1 MRKTNFFITAIIVTS
16 FFVIVLVFTSMT
28 GDARGHFEEQSGLP
42 QEALLSDATTPEIV
56 TPTSTPTAT
65 PSPEPTS
72 VPVYVPEFEN
82 LQKHYWID
90 TMTTTMDGLTVTEN
104 GSGYVIEWMLD
115 PGVDYYILCISDN
128 GAEFVPFQILSPS
141 VYQWEYMDKDTAGFM
156 VLAYR
161 DNELEGMDDDVMLK
175 AYRSVILQPITSPTP
190 TPTRDPNATTT
201 PTPTPTPKPPSKYKI
216 IVDKEDCAFAVFEMD
231 EAGEYTIEVAT
242 YPAAL
247 GGSKTPLTTE
257 KRQFTIGTKLEWRT
271 WTGFSP
277 DRYSPYASQYSSGI
291 FFHGPIYRK
300 KSLDT
305 MMKYSYDDIG
315 SNYKTGGCVRTTVAG
330 ARFVYYACPAGTVVE
345 ILSSSDLVT
354 YPGKTPI
361 DTDFPTW
368 DPTDPQKPTPSPT
381 PLPTEAATP
390 SS

>member
-1 MRKTNFFITAIIVTS
+1 MRKTNFFISALVVTALFVMTLFLASLTGEAGRRVEPQTASQQATEQAGTTVAETS
-16 FFVIVLVFTSMT
+16 VLS
-28 GDARGHFEEQSGLP
+28 A
-42 QEALLSDATTPEIV
+42 
-56 TPTSTPTAT
+56 TPTAT
-65 PSPEPTS
+65 PSPAPTA
-72 VPVYVPEFEN
+72 VPVYVPEFDD

-90 TMTTTMDGLTVTEN
+90 TMRTTLEGFNLTETGN
-104 GSGYVIEWMLD
+104 GYVIDWMLD
-115 PGVDYYILCISDN
+115 AGADYYILCTSEN
-128 GAEFVPFQILSPS
+128 GAEYIPFQILSPS
-141 VYQWEYMDKDTAGFM
+141 VYQWEYMEKDTAGFM

-161 DNELEGMDDDVMLK
+161 DNGQEGTDEDSMLK
-175 AYRSVILQPITSPTP
+175 AYRSVLLKPVSTPTP
-190 TPTRDPNATTT
+190 EPTRDPNATVT
-201 PTPTPTPKPPSKYKI
+201 PTPTPTPTPPSKYKI
-216 IVDKEDCAFAVFEMD
+216 IVDKEDCAFCVFEMD
-231 EAGEYTIEVAT
+231 EAGEYTVKVAT

-257 KRQFTIGTKLEWRT
+257 KRQFSIGTKLEWRV

-305 MMKYSYDDIG
+305 LMKYSYDDIG
-315 SNYKTGGCVRTTVAG
+315 LNYKTGGCVRTTVAG

-345 ILSSSDLVT
+345 ILSSTDRVD
-354 YPGKTPI
+354 YPGKPEI
-361 DTDFPTW
+361 DKDFPTW

-381 PLPTEAATP
+381 PMPTP